1 MRYLIDMVMRL
12 SLQELRKIIQEILQ
26 ETKNTAGSSPEES
39 YNMELA
45 DDPKYKQDSVY
56 VPNDIKKKINKWS
69 QDMGLSTKGKKK

>member
-1 MRYLIDMVMRL
+1 MVMRL

-26 ETKNTAGSSPEES
+26 ETKNTAGSYPEES
-39 YNMELA
+39 YDMELT